1 MVKVRSFIHE
11 QLMRGGA
18 LLATVAMIAATF
30 AANSACLIPYYEPEQ
45 PEGLEK
51 WSKVW
56 IIA

>member
-11 QLMRGGA
+11 LLMRGGA

-51 WSKVW
+51 LKK
-56 IIA
+56 